1 MIDIII
7 PTMWMAKTTTAAIQK
22 YCKNPKIH
30 KIILVDNNSNK
41 RPPAFSEIMSDPKIE
56 YVSYGKNIYVNPAWN
71 EGYFRSTSEIIAI
84 INDDIMV
91 EDDVFDL
98 VLDHN
103 LKPGDLVGV
112 NLRGYQ
118 DNYKIDDH
126 IETKEEIIKLNYD
139 RTSPIGGQLWAFG
152 ICMFMHRNTYKV
164 IPSLY
169 QIWYGDD
176 YLAQSAKN
184 VYGINSNRIKG
195 NISETLK
202 KFNNPN
208 DDVSKRI
215 ELDSKNFLTFSHF
228 YNEKKWDLPKN
239 MIEKYESQRKS
250 ITQNKQDI
258 FKVEHQP
265 KSTTQHKQDVF
276 EVEYQR
282 AKKTPSDINQN
293 LPVLYE
299 LAKECETIVEM
310 GVRTGVSTRA
320 FLNTDAAL
328 MSIDIKKNT
337 TVEKL
342 FALANAGGKSCQ
354 YIINDVLQIEISE
367 TDLLFIDT
375 LHTYEQLTQE
385 LKLHGNKAKKY
396 LIFHDTH
403 TFGVS
408 GENGIDKRGLMPAI
422 IEFLIAN
429 PHWSFYIH
437 KTNNNGLT
445 VLKRL

>member
-1 MIDIII
+1 
-7 PTMWMAKTTTAAIQK
+7 
-22 YCKNPKIH
+22 
-30 KIILVDNNSNK
+30 
-41 RPPAFSEIMSDPKIE
+41 
-56 YVSYGKNIYVNPAWN
+56 
-71 EGYFRSTSEIIAI
+71 
-84 INDDIMV
+84 
-91 EDDVFDL
+91 

-103 LKPGDLVGV
+103 LKSGDLVGV

-126 IETKEEIIKLNYD
+126 IETKEEIVKLNYD

-152 ICMFMHRNTYKV
+152 ICMFMHRNTYKT

-176 YLAQSAKN
+176 YLAQNAKN

-202 KFNNPN
+202 TFNNPN

-215 ELDSKNFLTFSHF
+215 ELDSKNFLMFSHF
-228 YNEKKWDLPKN
+228 YNEKKWDLPNN
-239 MIEKYESQRKS
+239 MIKMYESQRKS
-250 ITQNKQDI
+250 TIQKKQDV
-258 FKVEHQP
+258 FEVEHQQ
-265 KSTTQHKQDVF
+265 KSITQSKQDVF

-282 AKKTPSDINQN
+282 AKKAPSDINQN
-293 LPVLYE
+293 LSILYE
-299 LAKECETIVEM
+299 LANECETIVEM

-320 FLNTDAAL
+320 FLNTDASL
-328 MSIDIKKNT
+328 ISIDIKKNT

-342 FALANAGGKSCQ
+342 FALADASGKSCQ
-354 YIINDVLQIEISE
+354 YMIGDTLKIEIPE

-385 LKLHGNKAKKY
+385 LTLHGNKAKKY

-403 TFGVS
+403 TFGMV
-408 GENGIDKRGLMPAI
+408 GEIGIDKRGLMPAI
-422 IEFLIAN
+422 IEFVIAN
-429 PHWSFYIH
+429 PHWGFYIH

-445 VLKRL
+445 VLKRS

>member
-1 MIDIII
+1 
-7 PTMWMAKTTTAAIQK
+7 
-22 YCKNPKIH
+22 
-30 KIILVDNNSNK
+30 
-41 RPPAFSEIMSDPKIE
+41 
-56 YVSYGKNIYVNPAWN
+56 
-71 EGYFRSTSEIIAI
+71 
-84 INDDIMV
+84 
-91 EDDVFDL
+91 
-98 VLDHN
+98 
-103 LKPGDLVGV
+103 
-112 NLRGYQ
+112 
-118 DNYKIDDH
+118 
-126 IETKEEIIKLNYD
+126 
-139 RTSPIGGQLWAFG
+139 
-152 ICMFMHRNTYKV
+152 MHRNTYKV

-176 YLAQSAKN
+176 YLAQHAKN

-202 KFNNPN
+202 KFKNPN

-215 ELDSKNFLTFSHF
+215 ELDSKNFLKFSHF
-228 YNEKKWDLPKN
+228 YNEKTWDLPKN
-239 MIEKYESQRKS
+239 MIEMYENQR
-250 ITQNKQDI
+250 
-258 FKVEHQP
+258 
-265 KSTTQHKQDVF
+265 KSTTQNKQDVF

-328 MSIDIKKNT
+328 ISIDIKKNT

-342 FALANAGGKSCQ
+342 FVLASASGKACQ
-354 YIINDVLQIEISE
+354 YMIGDVLKIEISE

-375 LHTYEQLTQE
+375 LHTYEQLIQE

-422 IEFLIAN
+422 IEFVIAN
-429 PHWSFYIH
+429 PHWNFYIH

-445 VLKRL
+445 VLKRS

>member
-7 PTMWMAKTTTAAIQK
+7 PTMWMAKTTMSAIQK
-22 YCKNPKIH
+22 YCKNSKVN
-30 KIILVDNNSNK
+30 KIILVDNNRK
-41 RPPAFSEIMSDPKIE
+41 MRPPTFSKIMSDPKIE

-71 EGYFRSTSEIIAI
+71 EGYFRSTMDIIAI
-84 INDDIMV
+84 INDDIVV
-91 EDDVFDL
+91 EDEVFDL
-98 VLDHN
+98 VLNHN
-103 LKPGDLVGV
+103 LKSGDLVGV
-112 NLRGYQ
+112 NLRGHQ
-118 DNYKIDDH
+118 NNYKIDDH

-139 RTSPIGGQLWAFG
+139 QTSPIGGQLWAFG

-176 YLAQSAKN
+176 YLAQHAKN

-195 NISETLK
+195 NISETLT

-208 DDVSKRI
+208 DDISKRI
-215 ELDSKNFLTFSHF
+215 ELDSKNFLKFGHF
-228 YNEKKWDLPKN
+228 YNEKNWSLPKI
-239 MIEKYESQRKS
+239 MIEKYENQR
-250 ITQNKQDI
+250 
-258 FKVEHQP
+258 
-265 KSTTQHKQDVF
+265 KSTTQHPQDVF

-293 LPVLYE
+293 LPILYE

-310 GVRTGVSTRA
+310 GVRTGVSTRV

-328 MSIDIKKNT
+328 ISIDIKKNT

-342 FALANAGGKSCQ
+342 FALADAKGKLCQ
-354 YIINDVLQIEISE
+354 YLIGDVLKIAIPE

-375 LHTYEQLTQE
+375 LHTYEQLKQE
-385 LKLHGNKAKKY
+385 LTLHGNKAKKY

-408 GENGIDKRGLMPAI
+408 GENGIDRKGLMTAI
-422 IEFLIAN
+422 IEFIIVN
-429 PHWSFYIH
+429 PHWHFYIH
-437 KTNNNGLT
+437 NTNNNGLT
-445 VLKRL
+445 VLKRS

>member
-7 PTMWMAKTTTAAIQK
+7 PTMWMAKTTTDAIQK
-22 YCKNPKIH
+22 YCKNPKVN
-30 KIILVDNNSNK
+30 KIILVDNNSK
-41 RPPAFSEIMSDPKIE
+41 MRPPAFSKIISNPKIE

-71 EGYFRSTSEIIAI
+71 EGYFRSTADIIAI
-84 INDDIMV
+84 INDDIVV
-91 EDDVFDL
+91 EDDIFDL

-103 LKPGDLVGV
+103 LKSGDLVGV

-118 DNYKIDDH
+118 DNYKIDDY
-126 IETKEEIIKLNYD
+126 IETKEEIVKLNYD

-176 YLAQSAKN
+176 YLAQNAKN

-202 KFNNPN
+202 RFNNPN
-208 DDVSKRI
+208 DDISKRI
-215 ELDSKNFLTFSHF
+215 ELDSKNFLKFSHF

-250 ITQNKQDI
+250 ITQKKQDI
-258 FKVEHQP
+258 FTVEPQQ
-265 KSTTQHKQDVF
+265 KSTTQNKQDVF

-320 FLNTDAAL
+320 FLNTDASL
-328 MSIDIKKNT
+328 ISIDIQKNA

-342 FALANAGGKSCQ
+342 FALADASGKSCQ
-354 YIINDVLQIEISE
+354 YCIGDTLKIEIAE

-403 TFGVS
+403 TFGMV
-408 GENGIDKRGLMPAI
+408 GEIGIDKRGLMPAI
-422 IEFLIAN
+422 IEFVIAN
-429 PHWSFYIH
+429 PHWGFYIH

-445 VLKRL
+445 VLKRS

>member
-7 PTMWMAKTTTAAIQK
+7 PTMWMAKTTTTAIEK
-22 YCKNPKIH
+22 YCKNPKIN
-30 KIILVDNNSNK
+30 KIILVDNNSK
-41 RPPAFSEIMSDPKIE
+41 MRPSAFSKIISNSKIE

-71 EGYFRSTSEIIAI
+71 EGYFRSTSDIIAI
-84 INDDIMV
+84 INDDIVV

-98 VLDHN
+98 VLNHN
-103 LKPGDLVGV
+103 LKSGDLIGV

-126 IETKEEIIKLNYD
+126 IDTKEVIIKLNYD

-152 ICMFMHRNTYKV
+152 ICMFMHRDTYKV

-176 YLAQSAKN
+176 YLAQNAKN

-208 DDVSKRI
+208 DDISKRL
-215 ELDSKNFLTFSHF
+215 ELDSKNFLAFSHF
-228 YNEKKWDLPKN
+228 YNEKKWNLSNN
-239 MIEKYESQRKS
+239 MIKMYDRQQK
-250 ITQNKQDI
+250 
-258 FKVEHQP
+258 P
-265 KSTTQHKQDVF
+265 TTHNNVF
-276 EVEYQR
+276 EIEYQH
-282 AKKTPSDINQN
+282 AKKTSSDINQN
-293 LPVLYE
+293 LPILYE

-310 GVRTGVSTRA
+310 GVRAGVSTRA
-320 FLNTDAAL
+320 FLNTDASL
-328 MSIDIKKNT
+328 ISIDIKKNT
-337 TVEKL
+337 TVEEL
-342 FALANAGGKSCQ
+342 FALADTGKKSCQ
-354 YIINDVLQIEISE
+354 YMIDDVLNIEILE

-403 TFGVS
+403 AFGVF
-408 GENGIDKRGLMPAI
+408 GENGVDKRGLMPAV
-422 IEFLIAN
+422 IEFVIAN
-429 PHWSFYIH
+429 PHWKFYIH

-445 VLKRL
+445 VLKRI

>member
-22 YCKNPKIH
+22 YCKNPKVN
-30 KIILVDNNSNK
+30 KIILVDNNSK
-41 RPPAFSEIMSDPKIE
+41 MRPSEFSKIISDPKIE
-56 YVSYGKNIYVNPAWN
+56 YVCYNKNIYVNPAWN

-84 INDDIMV
+84 INDDIVV

-98 VLDHN
+98 VLNHN
-103 LKPGDLVGV
+103 LKSGDLVGV

-126 IETKEEIIKLNYD
+126 IETKEEIVKLNYD

-176 YLAQSAKN
+176 YLAQSAKT

-215 ELDSKNFLTFSHF
+215 ELDSKNFLKFSHF

-250 ITQNKQDI
+250 ITQNKQ
-258 FKVEHQP
+258 H
-265 KSTTQHKQDVF
+265 VF

-282 AKKTPSDINQN
+282 AKKTTSDINQN

-320 FLNTDAAL
+320 FLNTDASL
-328 MSIDIKKNT
+328 LSIDIKKNT

-342 FALANAGGKSCQ
+342 FALADPSGKSCQ
-354 YIINDVLQIEISE
+354 YMIGDVLKIEIPE

-375 LHTYEQLTQE
+375 LHTYKQLTQE

-408 GENGIDKRGLMPAI
+408 GENGIDKKGLMPAI
-422 IEFLIAN
+422 IEFVIAN
-429 PHWSFYIH
+429 PHWNFYVH

-445 VLKRL
+445 VLKRS

>member
-7 PTMWMAKTTTAAIQK
+7 PTMWMAKTTVSAIQK
-22 YCKNPKIH
+22 YCNNPKVN
-30 KIILVDNNSNK
+30 KIILIDNNRK
-41 RPPAFSEIMSDPKIE
+41 MRPATFSKIACDPKIE
-56 YVSYGKNIYVNPAWN
+56 YVCYGKNIYVNPAWN
-71 EGYFRSTSEIIAI
+71 EGYFRSTSDIVAI
-84 INDDIMV
+84 INDDIVVNDKVIDM
-91 EDDVFDL
+91 

-103 LKPGDLVGV
+103 PKSGDLIGV

-126 IETKEEIIKLNYD
+126 IETKEEIVKLNYD

-176 YLAQSAKN
+176 YLAQHAKN
-184 VYGINSNRIKG
+184 VYGINSNLIKG
-195 NISETLK
+195 NISETLT

-215 ELDSKNFLTFSHF
+215 ELDSKNFLKFGHF
-228 YNEKKWDLPKN
+228 YNEKNWNLPKI
-239 MIEKYESQRKS
+239 MIEKYENQR
-250 ITQNKQDI
+250 
-258 FKVEHQP
+258 
-265 KSTTQHKQDVF
+265 KSTTQHSQDVF

-293 LPVLYE
+293 LSTLYD
-299 LAKECETIVEM
+299 LAKECETIIEM
-310 GVRTGVSTRA
+310 GVRTGVSTRV
-320 FLNTDAAL
+320 FLNTDASL
-328 MSIDIKKNT
+328 ISIDINKNT

-342 FALANAGGKSCQ
+342 FALADTKGKSCQ
-354 YIINDVLQIEISE
+354 YIISDVLKIEIPE

-375 LHTYEQLTQE
+375 LHTYEQLKQE
-385 LKLHGNKAKKY
+385 LTLHGNKAKKY

-408 GENGIDKRGLMPAI
+408 GENGIDKKGLMPAI
-422 IEFLIAN
+422 IEFIIAN
-429 PHWSFYIH
+429 SHWNFYIH
-437 KTNNNGLT
+437 NTNNNGLT
-445 VLKRL
+445 VLKRV

>member
-7 PTMWMAKTTTAAIQK
+7 PTMWMAKTTTAAIEK
-22 YCKNPKIH
+22 YCKNSKVN
-30 KIILVDNNSNK
+30 KIILVDNNSK
-41 RPPAFSEIMSDPKIE
+41 MRPLEFSKIISNPKIE
-56 YVSYGKNIYVNPAWN
+56 YVSYGKNMYVNPAWN
-71 EGYFRSTSEIIAI
+71 EGYFRSTSNIIAI
-84 INDDIMV
+84 INDDVVV

-98 VLDHN
+98 VLNHN
-103 LKPGDLVGV
+103 LKSGDLIGV

-126 IETKEEIIKLNYD
+126 IETKEEIVKLNYD

-152 ICMFMHRNTYKV
+152 ICMFMHRTTYKI

-176 YLAQSAKN
+176 YLAQHATT
-184 VYGINSNRIKG
+184 VYGLNSNRIKG
-195 NISETLK
+195 SISETLK
-202 KFNNPN
+202 KFKNPN

-215 ELDSKNFLTFSHF
+215 ELDSKNFLKFGHF

-239 MIEKYESQRKS
+239 MIKMYESQRKS
-250 ITQNKQDI
+250 LTQNKQDI
-258 FKVEHQP
+258 
-265 KSTTQHKQDVF
+265 F

-293 LPVLYE
+293 LPILYE
-299 LAKECETIVEM
+299 LAKECETIIEM

-320 FLNTDAAL
+320 FLNTDASL
-328 MSIDIKKNT
+328 ISIDIEKNT
-337 TVEKL
+337 TVEEL
-342 FALANAGGKSCQ
+342 FALADTSGKSCQ
-354 YIINDVLQIEISE
+354 YIIGDVLNMEIPE

-375 LHTYEQLTQE
+375 LHTYGQLIQE

-403 TFGVS
+403 TFGVL
-408 GENGIDKRGLMPAI
+408 GEHGIDKKGLIPAI
-422 IEFLIAN
+422 IEFTIAN
-429 PHWSFYIH
+429 PHWGFYIH

-445 VLKRL
+445 VLKRS